1 MRATRVINLYTGI
14 YNGFKRFLFT
24 SYLHVVKSKMA
35 IRSYFLYLIYTRMR
49 KQGICKD
56 KCNDCYRYMSLV
68 AATLPRSHA
77 VPSCDFSFAVWRVP
91 LSILYI
97 IIYIIIYNI
106 KYILIIYN
114 FQEAVFITFWKSKW
128 DSVAAWL
135 RWCYGAQS
143 SSYSLGKSVLRN
155 FWRPS
160 WI

>member
-1 MRATRVINLYTGI
+1 
-14 YNGFKRFLFT
+14 
-24 SYLHVVKSKMA
+24 
-35 IRSYFLYLIYTRMR
+35 MR
-49 KQGICKD
+49 KQWICKD
-56 KCNDCYRYMSLV
+56 KYNECYRYMSLV

-114 FQEAVFITFWKSKW
+114 FQEAVFITFEKSKW

-135 RWCYGAQS
+135 RGCVDARRYTWGL
-143 SSYSLGKSVLRN
+143 SLGSH
-155 FWRPS
+155 
-160 WI
+160 